1 MKFSQLDEILQL
13 KLKKVCRQ
21 NKELKGWLPSS
32 NDYVI
37 IYNDAVDSIL
47 SKNLEII
54 FENNKIIKISK
65 IKI

>member
-1 MKFSQLDEILQL
+1 MKFSQLDEISQL

-54 FENNKIIKISK
+54 FENNRIVKISK

>member
-37 IYNDAVDSIL
+37 MYNDSVDSIL

-54 FENNKIIKISK
+54 FENNRIVKISK

>member
-54 FENNKIIKISK
+54 FENNRIVKISK

>member
-1 MKFSQLDEILQL
+1 MKFSQLDDMLQL

-21 NKELKGWLPSS
+21 NKKLNGWLPSS
-32 NDYVI
+32 DDYVI
-37 IYNDAVDSIL
+37 MYNDSVDSIL

-54 FENNKIIKISK
+54 FENNRIVKISK